1 MKKEQVNDSQEQVM
15 AVLDKINYP
24 EDLKKLSVTELKK
37 LSQEIRDVII
47 KVVSENG
54 GHLSSNLGAVDL
66 TLSLHR
72 VFDAPKDKIIW
83 DVGHQCYTHKIVTGR
98 KDRIYSIRKKD
109 GLVGFPDRN
118 ESEYDVLNTGHAS
131 TSLAFASG
139 MAIARDNN
147 KEDYHIVAVIGDGA
161 LTGGLAL
168 EALNHIGQ
176 IKQRLIIVLNDNKMS
191 ISPNVGGISKYLN
204 YLASGRPYI
213 RLKEMVQAIFKA
225 IPGIGKNMV
234 EVTRKLL
241 TVLRT
246 MMVPGSF
253 FNDLGVK
260 YIGPIKGHDFKE
272 LEKVL
277 QDAQKYDYP
286 VLLHV
291 VTEKGQGYKP
301 AEENPSDYHSSA
313 PFDVANG
320 QFIKKSNKPSYSKV
334 FGKTVLQLIKE
345 DQSIIAL
352 TAAMPGGTGLDVVQE
367 EFPGNF
373 YDVGIAEQYMLAF
386 AGGLALGGRKPI
398 VSIYSTFMQRAMDQI
413 MHDVT
418 LMDIPVVVGID
429 RAGLVGGDGPTHQGI
444 FDISLL
450 RPLPGVVLMAPKDEN
465 ELRHMVYTALRL
477 KKPVFIRYPK
487 EPGLGVPMDEEFKE
501 LPPGKSEI
509 LQEGPDGVVLAVG
522 PLVYR
527 ALEAAEKL
535 KTHDHIDLTVVNVR
549 YIKPLDTEVILDCL
563 NRKKRLIHKKKRII
577 TIEDGVRSGGFSTM
591 VREFL
596 STEKVK
602 NYSIL
607 ALGVPEENID
617 VASREELLAR
627 YHLNA
632 EGIYTE
638 IKQLFKRKKDSEL

>member
-1 MKKEQVNDSQEQVM
+1 M

-24 EDLKKLSVTELKK
+24 EDLKKLSLTELKK
-37 LSQEIRDVII
+37 LSQEIREVII

-72 VFDAPKDKIIW
+72 VFNAPKDKIIW

-109 GLVGFPDRN
+109 GLVGFPDMK

-147 KEDYHIVAVIGDGA
+147 KEHYHIVAVIGDGA

-260 YIGPIKGHDFKE
+260 YIGPIKGHDIKE
-272 LEKVL
+272 MEKAF
-277 QDAQKYDYP
+277 QDAKKYDFP

-313 PFDVANG
+313 PFDVTNG
-320 QFIKKSNKPSYSKV
+320 KFIKKTSKPSYSKV
-334 FGKTVLQLIKE
+334 FGQTVLELIKE
-345 DQSIIAL
+345 DQSVIAL

-367 EFPGNF
+367 EFPENF

-386 AGGLALGGRKPI
+386 AGGLALGGKKPI

-418 LMDIPVVVGID
+418 LMDIPIVVGID
-429 RAGLVGGDGPTHQGI
+429 RGGLVGGDGPTHQGI
-444 FDISLL
+444 YDISLL

-465 ELRHMVYTALRL
+465 ELRHMVYTALHL

-487 EPGLGVPMDEEFKE
+487 ESGIGVPMDEEFKE
-501 LPPGKSEI
+501 LPLGKSEI
-509 LQEGPDGVVLAVG
+509 LQEGPDGVILAVG
-522 PLVYR
+522 TLAYR
-527 ALEAAEKL
+527 ALDAAEKL
-535 KTHDHIDLTVVNVR
+535 KTRDNINLTVANVR
-549 YIKPLDTEVILDCL
+549 YIKPLDTELILDCVNKKKKLL
-563 NRKKRLIHKKKRII
+563 NKKKRII
-577 TIEDGVRSGGFSTM
+577 TIEDGIRSGGFSTL

-617 VASREELLAR
+617 VASREELLER
-627 YHLNA
+627 YHLNV
-632 EGIYTE
+632 EGIYNE
-638 IKQLFKRKKDSEL
+638 IKKLFKK

>member
-1 MKKEQVNDSQEQVM
+1 MKKEKVIDSQEQVM

-24 EDLKKLSVTELKK
+24 EDLKKLSLPEVKK
-37 LSQEIRDVII
+37 LSQEIREVII

-109 GLVGFPDRN
+109 GLVGFPDMK

-147 KEDYHIVAVIGDGA
+147 KEDFHIVAVIGDGA

-176 IKQRLIIVLNDNKMS
+176 IKQRLIVVLNDNKMS

-213 RLKEMVQAIFKA
+213 RLKEMVQTIFNA

-260 YIGPIKGHDFKE
+260 YIGPISGHDIKE
-272 LEKVL
+272 MEKAF
-277 QDAQKYDYP
+277 QDAKKYDFP
-286 VLLHV
+286 VLLHI

-301 AEENPSDYHSSA
+301 AEDNPCDYHSSA
-313 PFDVANG
+313 PFDIANG
-320 QFIKKSNKPSYSKV
+320 QFIKKTSKPSYSKV
-334 FGKTVLQLIKE
+334 FGQTVLELIKQ

-352 TAAMPGGTGLDVVQE
+352 TAAMPGGTGLDVVQK
-367 EFPGNF
+367 EFPENF

-444 FDISLL
+444 YDISLL

-465 ELRHMVYTALRL
+465 ELRHMVYTAYCL

-487 EPGLGVPMDEEFKE
+487 ECGIGVPMNEEFKE
-501 LPPGKSEI
+501 LPLGKSEI

-535 KTHDHIDLTVVNVR
+535 KAHDNINLTVVNVR
-549 YIKPLDTEVILDCL
+549 YIKPLDTELILDCV
-563 NRKKRLIHKKKRII
+563 NRKKRLINKKKRII
-577 TIEDGVRSGGFSTM
+577 TIEDGVRSGGFSIL
-591 VREFL
+591 VRELL
-596 STEKVK
+596 STRNVK

-607 ALGVPEENID
+607 ALGVPEESID
-617 VASREELLAR
+617 VASREELLAK
-627 YHLNA
+627 YHLNT

-638 IKQLFKRKKDSEL
+638 IKTLFNK